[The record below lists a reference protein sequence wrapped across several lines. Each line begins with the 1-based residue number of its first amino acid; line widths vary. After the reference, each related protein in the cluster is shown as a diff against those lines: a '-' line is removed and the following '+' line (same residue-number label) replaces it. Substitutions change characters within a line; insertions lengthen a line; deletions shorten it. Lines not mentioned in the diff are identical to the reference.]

1 MSIDIVQKAHPAVR
15 WPMSTR
21 VIENIVSEVEMFEM
35 IYVTK
40 ENFKVPSLI

>member
-1 MSIDIVQKAHPAVR
+1 
-15 WPMSTR
+15 MSTR

-40 ENFKVPSLI
+40 DDMKKYQV